1 LSSRILIPHYFHQ
14 HRRHHYTSL
23 PVQTEIYFLSFLFYC
38 YKAYNNHPAAPITAW
53 RTNPGA
59 IAPAPDPAALVLLLL
74 LSVEVAEAPSLEP
87 LVVVSDPLAALVV
100 VVAVLVDTLPVLL
113 PLVLALVPV
122 VVVLVRVVA
131 DTLPLPLLLP
141 LAPRPGPKV
150 VTDVK
155 VEPPEVKVVVATDDW
170 VTDRMSEE
178 MLEIAEPRE
187 LSTLDALEMTDEVT
201 EAAEPKLVGTLIM
214 LLPLAPAAGVVPLA
228 AQRAYGS
235 PGYWKLQGGLWQSP
249 IAPFHA
255 DEQTVNNVSSC
266 PH

>member
-1 LSSRILIPHYFHQ
+1 M
-14 HRRHHYTSL
+14 
-23 PVQTEIYFLSFLFYC
+23 
-38 YKAYNNHPAAPITAW
+38 
-53 RTNPGA
+53 
-59 IAPAPDPAALVLLLL
+59 VLLLL
-74 LSVEVAEAPSLEP
+74 LSVELAEAPSLEP
-87 LVVVSDPLAALVV
+87 LVVVSVVLAALVV

-113 PLVLALVPV
+113 PLVLVLVPV

-155 VEPPEVKVVVATDDW
+155 VDPPEVKVVVATDDW
-170 VTDRMSEE
+170 VTDLMSEE

-187 LSTLDALEMTDEVT
+187 LSTLDALERTDEVM
-201 EAAEPKLVGTLIM
+201 EAAMPEVEDWTLSM

-235 PGYWKLQGGLWQSP
+235 PGYWKLQGGL
-249 IAPFHA
+249 
-255 DEQTVNNVSSC
+255 
-266 PH
+266 

>member
-1 LSSRILIPHYFHQ
+1 M
-14 HRRHHYTSL
+14 
-23 PVQTEIYFLSFLFYC
+23 
-38 YKAYNNHPAAPITAW
+38 
-53 RTNPGA
+53 
-59 IAPAPDPAALVLLLL
+59 VLLVL

-100 VVAVLVDTLPVLL
+100 VVAVLVDTLPVLV
-113 PLVLALVPV
+113 PLVLALAPV

-131 DTLPLPLLLP
+131 DPLPPPLLLP

-155 VEPPEVKVVVATDDW
+155 VDPPEVKVVVATDDW

-178 MLEIAEPRE
+178 MLEIAELRE

-201 EAAEPKLVGTLIM
+201 EASGDMVVEPKFEGWTLIM

-235 PGYWKLQGGLWQSP
+235 LGYWKLQGGP
-249 IAPFHA
+249 
-255 DEQTVNNVSSC
+255 
-266 PH
+266 

>member
-1 LSSRILIPHYFHQ
+1 MVP
-14 HRRHHYTSL
+14 
-23 PVQTEIYFLSFLFYC
+23 
-38 YKAYNNHPAAPITAW
+38 
-53 RTNPGA
+53 
-59 IAPAPDPAALVLLLL
+59 LVL
-74 LSVEVAEAPSLEP
+74 LSVEEAEAPSLEP
-87 LVVVSDPLAALVV
+87 LVVVGDSDPLAALVV

-113 PLVLALVPV
+113 VLAPV

-155 VEPPEVKVVVATDDW
+155 VDPPEVKVVVATDDW

-187 LSTLDALEMTDEVT
+187 LSRLDALETTDEVT
-201 EAAEPKLVGTLIM
+201 EASGGWTLIM
-214 LLPLAPAAGVVPLA
+214 LLPLTP

-235 PGYWKLQGGLWQSP
+235 PGYWKLQGGL
-249 IAPFHA
+249 
-255 DEQTVNNVSSC
+255 
-266 PH
+266 